1 MLEPKKNP
9 NPSLIVDP
17 PGWLRWF
24 ISRRVLGPLMDGAAI
39 QKRRQKAEA
48 RRRRRGE
55 PHAVDYYHQLD
66 DPYSHLTAQVLATFA
81 KRYDIVLRFHL
92 IRASGGASQPEFEKL
107 AVWARRD
114 AGLVAPH
121 FGLSF
126 PAMAGT
132 VPDTDHQLLAGRAL
146 AAKGDDTAV
155 ASVADISRALWS
167 GDERALADLAKGGA
181 SAAELSAALDR
192 GSDRLARYKHYS
204 GAMFFYGGEWYWG
217 VDRLYH
223 LEHRLREL
231 GACRAPEAPLI
242 ARRPEI
248 DVSGMDARHLRLDF
262 YPSLNSPYTS
272 IVFDRTIALKDA
284 CGIEFHH
291 KPVLPMVMRGVPAPK
306 AKAEY
311 IVFDTKREADAAGV
325 LFGNVIMPVGTPT
338 RRAYSLLPWAM
349 GQRKDEALMSSLL
362 RHAFALGVGL
372 HTDAGM
378 RRAVEAA
385 GLDWPEARK
394 VIDSEDWRAMVEQ
407 NQYELIEVLGLWGV
421 PSFRLSGPEGESELA
436 VWGQDR
442 LWFIAAEIKRRVS
455 LLEQLRVGTGKE
467 GHSIGPV

>member
-1 MLEPKKNP
+1 MLEPENNP
-9 NPSLIVDP
+9 NLSFIVDP
-17 PGWLRWF
+17 PGWLRTL
-24 ISRRVLGPLMDGAAI
+24 ISRRILGPLMDGAAI

-48 RRRRRGE
+48 RRRRRRE
-55 PHAVDYYHQLD
+55 PHVVDYYHQLD

-81 KRYDIVLRFHL
+81 ARYDVVLKVYL

-114 AGLVAPH
+114 AELIAPH
-121 FGLSF
+121 LGLSF
-126 PAMAGT
+126 PAQAGT
-132 VPDTDHQLLAGRAL
+132 VPDADHQLLAGRAL
-146 AAKGDDTAV
+146 AAKSDDAAI
-155 ASVADISRALWS
+155 ASIEDISRALWS
-167 GDERALADLAKGGA
+167 GDERALANLVEGAA
-181 SAAELSAALDR
+181 SAAELGAALDR
-192 GSDRLARYKHYS
+192 GSDRLAKYKHYS

-223 LEHRLREL
+223 LENRLRGL
-231 GACRAPEAPLI
+231 GACKAPEAPLI
-242 ARRPEI
+242 VPRPEV
-248 DVSGMDARHLRLDF
+248 DVTGVDASGLRLDF

-272 IVFDRTIALKDA
+272 IVYDRTIALKDA

-311 IVFDTKREADAAGV
+311 IVFDTKREADAAGIPY
-325 LFGNVIMPVGTPT
+325 GNVIMPIGTPT
-338 RRAYSLLPWAM
+338 RRAYSLLPWAIAQ
-349 GQRKDEALMSSLL
+349 GKDEVLMSSLL

-385 GLDWPEARK
+385 GLDWAEANK
-394 VIDSEDWRAMVEQ
+394 VIDSEDWKAMVER
-407 NQYELIEVLGLWGV
+407 NQDEMVDGLGLWGV
-421 PSFRLSGPEGESELA
+421 PSFRLSGPEGESEVA

-442 LWFIAAEIKRRVS
+442 LWFIAAEIKRRALPS
-455 LLEQLRVGTGKE
+455 ARAREAQ
-467 GHSIGPV
+467 